1 MLWFNFILGLNFIF
15 PCFKVIII
23 HYHTPKQ
30 KIIKFKPRITLDC
43 NIYISGSSKSHE
55 TKQVG
60 QMCRGPARV
69 NSDKPQDPKGS
80 DRA

>member
-1 MLWFNFILGLNFIF
+1 MFWFNFILGLNFIF
-15 PCFKVIII
+15 LCVRVIII

-30 KIIKFKPRITLDC
+30 RKIKSKPRINWTTT
-43 NIYISGSSKSHE
+43 YISGSSKPHE

-69 NSDKPQDPKGS
+69 NSDKRHDPKSS
-80 DRA
+80 DRV

>member
-1 MLWFNFILGLNFIF
+1 MWWFSFILGLNFIF
-15 PCFKVIII
+15 LCFKVIII

-30 KIIKFKPRITLDC
+30 KKRKFKPRIKLDN

-55 TKQVG
+55 AKQVG

-69 NSDKPQDPKGS
+69 NSDK
-80 DRA
+80 